1 MPEARGTTIQEPD
14 LVAARAEM
22 ARGRFWQAV
31 RLLRTRYPDGPG
43 GRLELLLTLAEAE
56 AGWGNW
62 PEVGNLLQGPLV
74 AGEVGD
80 PLAWHLLGRSMEEG
94 GRWEEAEVAYGR
106 ALDGPETDAPFLSLE
121 ARLRRALVRA
131 RMVWFADALSDLK
144 KAVALDSALGGW
156 VALEVAQMA
165 AEAGARQETRALLA
179 MVSEAEVRE
188 LGWSLSARALLA
200 AGDSMG
206 AEVAYWAAI
215 RFLSSPSDRATAW
228 EQVGA
233 LRRARGDSSGARGAF
248 HRVLELSTGTR
259 GAAAAR
265 GLLGLGFDSLGVAL
279 AGAEALTRAGHLGE
293 ALEAYDAYE
302 ALLAGVSPSPE
313 IRLAR
318 AGVHASLRQ
327 WQLVLAQVREVV
339 ELDDAGLAAPALALR
354 IQALRGL
361 GGSGDVRRAEDLLVA
376 RFPHRPE
383 AVEILFRRADGLQS
397 RGDLQG
403 ALRGFQ
409 ETADLA
415 PPQNLAGEARMRVG
429 QILLSLG
436 RALEAA
442 ETFSEYLKM
451 FPDGRRWDEAAFWA
465 GRTLLTL
472 GRVEEG
478 EELLDRLLARFP
490 FSYYAV
496 QGGHL
501 LGRVFDPQI
510 QARAEPLPRPPLLAV
525 GLAKMDRLVALGL
538 HERSAWEARRMMDAL
553 RMERDPS
560 ARQAGLLSLALELN
574 ERGFTREGINLG
586 WELRREGVPW
596 CRDLLSAIYPFPH
609 RELILAEAEE
619 RTLDP
624 FLMAGLVRQESAF
637 WIEAR
642 SRADARGL
650 MQLLPGTGAEMA
662 RVVGPG
668 DFHPDRHLYNPE
680 INVHLGMAFFADLR
694 RRFGEDLS
702 IVLSAYNAGPTR
714 ARRWREFPEVG
725 DLPRFVER
733 IPFTET
739 RGYVKA
745 VLLNREIY
753 RWLYGPAGTP

>member
-1 MPEARGTTIQEPD
+1 
-14 LVAARAEM
+14 
-22 ARGRFWQAV
+22 
-31 RLLRTRYPDGPG
+31 LRTRYPG
-43 GRLELLLTLAEAE
+43 GLEGRPELLLTLAEAE

-74 AGEVGD
+74 AGEIAD

-94 GRWEEAEVAYGR
+94 GRWEEAEAAYGR
-106 ALDGPETDAPFLSLE
+106 ALAGPEADGPFLGLE

-131 RMVWFADALSDLK
+131 RMGWFADALSD
-144 KAVALDSALGGW
+144 VGEGVTVDPALGGW
-156 VALEVAQMA
+156 VALEVAEMA
-165 AEAGARQETRALLA
+165 AEAGARQEARALLA
-179 MVSEAEVRE
+179 LVSEEEVRE
-188 LGWSLSARALLA
+188 LGWSLPARALLA

-206 AEVAYWAAI
+206 AEVAYWVAI
-215 RFLSSPSDRATAW
+215 PFLASPSDRATAW
-228 EQVGA
+228 EHVGA
-233 LRRARGDSSGARGAF
+233 LRMARGDSSGARGAF
-248 HRVLELSTGTR
+248 HRVLESAVGTQ
-259 GAAAAR
+259 GAVAGRA
-265 GLLGLGFDSLGVAL
+265 LLELGFDSLGVAL
-279 AGAEALTRAGHLGE
+279 AGAEALARAGHHRE

-302 ALLAGVSPSPE
+302 TLLGGASPWPE

-318 AGVHASLRQ
+318 AGVHARLRQ
-327 WQLVLAQVREVV
+327 WQPVLAQVGEVV
-339 ELDDAGLAAPALALR
+339 ELEDAGLAAPGLALR
-354 IQALRGL
+354 IQALRAL
-361 GGSGDVRRAEDLLVA
+361 GRSGDVRSAEDLLVA
-376 RFPHRPE
+376 RFPHRAE
-383 AVEILFRRADGLQS
+383 AVEILFRRADGLRS

-429 QILLSLG
+429 QILLSLN
-436 RALEAA
+436 RAPEAA
-442 ETFSEYLKM
+442 EVFSGYLEM

-496 QGGHL
+496 QGRHL
-501 LGRVFDPQI
+501 LGRPFDPRI
-510 QARAEPLPRPPLLAV
+510 PARPEPLARPPILAV
-525 GLAKMDRLVALGL
+525 GLANMDRLAALGL

-553 RMERDPS
+553 RTERDPPV
-560 ARQAGLLSLALELN
+560 RQAGLLSLALELN

-596 CRDLLSAIYPFPH
+596 CRDLLSAIYPFPY
-609 RELILAEAEE
+609 RELILAGAEE
-619 RTLDP
+619 RGLDP
-624 FLMAGLVRQESAF
+624 YLMAGLVRQESAF
-637 WIEAR
+637 WVEAR

-650 MQLLPGTGAEMA
+650 MQLLPGTGAEVA
-662 RVVGPG
+662 RVAGPR
-668 DFHPDRHLYNPE
+668 DFHADRHLYNPE

-725 DLPRFVER
+725 DLPRFVES
-733 IPFTET
+733 IPFNET

-745 VLLNREIY
+745 VLLNQEIY